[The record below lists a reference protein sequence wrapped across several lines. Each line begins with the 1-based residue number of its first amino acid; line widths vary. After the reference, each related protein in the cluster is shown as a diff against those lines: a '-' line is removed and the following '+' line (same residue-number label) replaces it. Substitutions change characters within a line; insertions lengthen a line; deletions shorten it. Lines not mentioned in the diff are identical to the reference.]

1 MQADFHFTA
10 HVGEAHEGDD
20 CEAIVKLRL
29 TMEANLAG
37 ACRNTPTKR
46 ALNGPDGMSKISEG
60 SFVFKVRG
68 IEIEGSNDV
77 EVENPHFHIEICP
90 ITNAEFKRFLD
101 ASRCHPP
108 NDLNFLRDWKNG
120 AFPNGWAASP
130 SRGFRWNT
138 LAPMRNGQA
147 SACRTNGSGSM
158 LRKAWTVALI
168 PREIRGSRLLFLFL
182 VTAAP

>member
-10 HVGEAHEGDD
+10 HVSEAHEGDD

-77 EVENPHFHIEICP
+77 EVENPRFHIEICP

-120 AFPNGWAASP
+120 AFPNGCGGKPVTWVSLEHARAYAKWTGKRLPHEWEWQYAAEGMDGRAYP
-130 SRGFRWNT
+130 
-138 LAPMRNGQA
+138 
-147 SACRTNGSGSM
+147 
-158 LRKAWTVALI
+158 
-168 PREIRGSRLLFLFL
+168 
-182 VTAAP
+182 